1 MEYNGITVE
10 NKRTLREHRRH
21 KGWTQTELSRRSGVS
36 NVRISL
42 YEKGDSIPSGPA
54 LQRLAVALEVD
65 ANDILLLDA
74 KAA

>member
-1 MEYNGITVE
+1 MRYIYGVNT
-10 NKRTLREHRRH
+10 KTLREHRRE

-42 YEKGDSIPSGPA
+42 YEKGESQPSGLV
-54 LQRLAVALEVD
+54 LQRLAGALGVD
-65 ANDILLLDA
+65 ANDILLLGS